1 MPRNKRK
8 PKGDK
13 VGKHGTIP
21 IDASAEASAALT
33 ILKRAVYNGW
43 EIHPEII
50 ESIPKLAA
58 LIIANGESDRDK
70 LRAMEVLQRLVR
82 DRWEAAI
89 ELDRIQRLE
98 RGEATERVE
107 IGTTITQE
115 QLNAVADFLDGGHDR
130 TGG

>member
-1 MPRNKRK
+1 MPRNKK
-8 PKGDK
+8 KITGNK
-13 VGKHGTIP
+13 IGKRGSISTDSVS
-21 IDASAEASAALT
+21 DATSAIM
-33 ILKRAVYNGW
+33 ILKKAVYQGW
-43 EIHPEII
+43 EVHPEII

-89 ELDRIQRLE
+89 ELDRIMRLE
-98 RGEATERVE
+98 RGDATERVE

-115 QLNAVADFLDGGHDR
+115 QLNAVADLLDGR
-130 TGG
+130 SRSS

>member
-1 MPRNKRK
+1 MPRNKK
-8 PKGDK
+8 KTTGNK
-13 VGKHGTIP
+13 IGKRGSIATDSVS
-21 IDASAEASAALT
+21 DATSAIL
-33 ILKRAVYNGW
+33 ILKKAVYQGW
-43 EIHPEII
+43 EVHPEII

-89 ELDRIQRLE
+89 ELDRIMRLE

-115 QLNAVADFLDGGHDR
+115 QLNAVADLLDGR
-130 TGG
+130 SRSS